1 MSASQKKNNHSFGNR
16 SIILVGDLG
25 QLPHVMDKPLYAR
38 ATLGNHLWIE
48 FRISIILETVFRQVG
63 TDGTQQRFRELL
75 TNIHNATPTLE
86 DWNLLQY
93 RTNTFLLAK
102 ECSEFDT
109 SIHLFA
115 TNILAKNHN
124 KYMLQ
129 SLAMPIADFTKH

>member
-1 MSASQKKNNHSFGNR
+1 M
-16 SIILVGDLG
+16 
-25 QLPHVMDKPLYAR
+25 
-38 ATLGNHLWIE
+38 GNHLWIE
-48 FRISIILETVFRQVG
+48 FRTAIILEIVFRQVG

-102 ECSEFDT
+102 ERLEFDT

-129 SLAMPIADFTKH
+129 SLAMTIVRSIIDFTKRSHAEHEDNHQLDQEILFIMCRPKSNANL